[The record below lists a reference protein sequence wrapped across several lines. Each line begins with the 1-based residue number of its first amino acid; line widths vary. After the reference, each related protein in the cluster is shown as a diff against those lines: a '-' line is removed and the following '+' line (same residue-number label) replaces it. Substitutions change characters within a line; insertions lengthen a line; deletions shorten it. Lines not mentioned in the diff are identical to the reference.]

1 MVFHRATVIIR
12 LVVVTSVVK
21 GTQRTWHSV
30 SVLSWTDS
38 RLTTTSMSAVLSWR
52 YLGGHELRHD

>member
-21 GTQRTWHSV
+21 GTQLTWHSV
-30 SVLSWTDS
+30 SILSRIDS
-38 RLTTTSMSAVLSWR
+38 RLTTTSCPPSC
-52 YLGGHELRHD
+52 LGGIWEGMN